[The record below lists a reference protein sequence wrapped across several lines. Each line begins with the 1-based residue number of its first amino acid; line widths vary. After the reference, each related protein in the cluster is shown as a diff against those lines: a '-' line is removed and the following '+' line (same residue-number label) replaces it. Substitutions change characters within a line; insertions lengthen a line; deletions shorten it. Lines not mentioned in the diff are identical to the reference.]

1 MPTLAPSNG
10 AGFWAWETEKT
21 MAIYIRF
28 NAGNDTNGNPRRV
41 FVVFNPRG
49 TIVETLDEGYVGNH
63 EVRAKYP
70 KHKDGGTFETTPKEY
85 RNLVKIG
92 VNK

>member
-1 MPTLAPSNG
+1 MS
-10 AGFWAWETEKT
+10 
-21 MAIYIRF
+21 IYIRM

-49 TIVETLDEGYVGNH
+49 TIVETIDEGYEGDHV
-63 EVRAKYP
+63 VRTKYP
-70 KHKDGGTFETTPKEY
+70 KHKDGGTFATTPKEY
-85 RNLVKIG
+85 RNLKAIG